1 MTATLHEP
9 KFAAIIDRLF
19 RNAANDPIPTDRDT
33 FHKKSVEER
42 IELFENI
49 YVPVAPDAGRLLYS
63 LVRAIKPRTIVEY
76 GLSYGISTLHSAA
89 AVRDNGF
96 GRIITTE
103 MNTAKIAASR
113 ATFAEAG
120 VSDLITILEGDA
132 RETLKTIDSPT
143 DFLLLD
149 GWPDLDLTILNIV
162 EDKLAPG
169 ALVIAD
175 NVGFESSKPYLEYVR
190 NPENGYVSVASPIGE
205 CMELSTSC
213 KK

>member
-1 MTATLHEP
+1 MPTTLHEP
-9 KFAAIIDRLF
+9 EFATIVDRLF
-19 RNAANDPIPTDRDT
+19 QNASRDAIPVDRDT
-33 FHKKSVEER
+33 FHQKSVEER
-42 IELFENI
+42 VELFQNV
-49 YVPVAPDAGRLLYS
+49 YVPVAPDGGRLLYS
-63 LVRAIKPRTIVEY
+63 LIRAVKPKTVVEY

-89 AVRDNGF
+89 AVRDNGV

-103 MNTAKIAASR
+103 LNKAKIAASR

-132 RETLKTIDSPT
+132 RETLTTIDGPIE
-143 DFLLLD
+143 FLLLD
-149 GWPDLDLTILNIV
+149 GWPDLDLPILKIL

-205 CMELSTSC
+205 CMELSTRC
-213 KK
+213 A

>member
-19 RNAANDPIPTDRDT
+19 RNAANDPVPTDRDT

-63 LVRAIKPRTIVEY
+63 LSVRSPRTIVEY

-103 MNTAKIAASR
+103 MNTAKSPR
-113 ATFAEAG
+113 
-120 VSDLITILEGDA
+120 
-132 RETLKTIDSPT
+132 RERPSPRLGCRT
-143 DFLLLD
+143 
-149 GWPDLDLTILNIV
+149 
-162 EDKLAPG
+162 
-169 ALVIAD
+169 
-175 NVGFESSKPYLEYVR
+175 
-190 NPENGYVSVASPIGE
+190 
-205 CMELSTSC
+205 
-213 KK
+213 

>member
-19 RNAANDPIPTDRDT
+19 RNAANDPIPADRDT

-89 AVRDNGF
+89 AIRCPV
-96 GRIITTE
+96 
-103 MNTAKIAASR
+103 
-113 ATFAEAG
+113 AG
-120 VSDLITILEGDA
+120 PWHPLG
-132 RETLKTIDSPT
+132 TLQDPT
-143 DFLLLD
+143 
-149 GWPDLDLTILNIV
+149 G
-162 EDKLAPG
+162 
-169 ALVIAD
+169 
-175 NVGFESSKPYLEYVR
+175 S
-190 NPENGYVSVASPIGE
+190 
-205 CMELSTSC
+205 
-213 KK
+213 